1 MTDNYYVL
9 IVIAMAGTCLLVVFF
24 ILLQIRNQNKL
35 LLQQKKLQEV
45 ELHHQKELL
54 HAVIVSQE
62 EERTRIGMDLHDE
75 ACTVLSSL
83 RMTIDNFA
91 NTPGMPAAAGQL
103 GVQSKYIIDNVI
115 KNVRS
120 ISHNLSPFTAGAYDF
135 IDAIEDICDHINQSR
150 EITIDLQ
157 YPPNGALSKLPDMK
171 ALALYRVITELINNT
186 VKHAH
191 ARNIA
196 LSFDIKD
203 SLLVIDYK
211 DDGIGMAAGAAKKGM
226 GMRNIESRLGLVEAG
241 YTIDGDRGFALRARI
256 PL

>member
-1 MTDNYYVL
+1 MP
-9 IVIAMAGTCLLVVFF
+9 
-24 ILLQIRNQNKL
+24 
-35 LLQQKKLQEV
+35 
-45 ELHHQKELL
+45 
-54 HAVIVSQE
+54 
-62 EERTRIGMDLHDE
+62 
-75 ACTVLSSL
+75 
-83 RMTIDNFA
+83 
-91 NTPGMPAAAGQL
+91 TPGMPPAAGQL
-103 GVQSKYIIDNVI
+103 GVQSKYVIDQVI

-196 LSFDIKD
+196 LSFDVKD
-203 SLLVIDYK
+203 SQLVIDYK

-226 GMRNIESRLGLVEAG
+226 GMRNIESRLGLINAG
-241 YTIDGDRGFALRARI
+241 YTIDSQRGFALQAKM